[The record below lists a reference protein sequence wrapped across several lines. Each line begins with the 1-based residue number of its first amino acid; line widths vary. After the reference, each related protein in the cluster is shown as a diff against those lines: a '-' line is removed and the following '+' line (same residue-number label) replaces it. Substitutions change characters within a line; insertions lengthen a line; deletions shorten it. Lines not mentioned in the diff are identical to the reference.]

1 MSSNMGSAIRRI
13 VVHTTVAPT
22 RISVVV
28 VVGGDVVVG
37 GCWRLL
43 AVVGG
48 CWQLLAVV
56 GRCWPLLAVVGR
68 LWRLLAVV
76 GGCWWLL
83 AVVGGCWRLLAV
95 AEKSCC
101 DADNERSD
109 ERTKATSSYVDLV
122 GLKVFSSVELSR
134 T

>member
-1 MSSNMGSAIRRI
+1 MGSAIRRI

-22 RISVVV
+22 RISAVVV
-28 VVGGDVVVG
+28 VVVG

-43 AVVGG
+43 
-48 CWQLLAVV
+48 LAVV
-56 GRCWPLLAVVGR
+56 VVG
-68 LWRLLAVV
+68 WRLLAVV
-76 GGCWWLL
+76 
-83 AVVGGCWRLLAV
+83 VVV

-109 ERTKATSSYVDLV
+109 ERTKATSSHVDLV

>member
-1 MSSNMGSAIRRI
+1 MGSAIRRI

-28 VVGGDVVVG
+28 VGGGVV
-37 GCWRLL
+37 
-43 AVVGG
+43 
-48 CWQLLAVV
+48 
-56 GRCWPLLAVVGR
+56 
-68 LWRLLAVV
+68 
-76 GGCWWLL
+76 
-83 AVVGGCWRLLAV
+83 V

-101 DADNERSD
+101 DADNERSNK
-109 ERTKATSSYVDLV
+109 RTKATNSHVDLV

>member
-1 MSSNMGSAIRRI
+1 MGSVIRRI

-28 VVGGDVVVG
+28 VVGG
-37 GCWRLL
+37 CWRLL
-43 AVVGG
+43 AVV
-48 CWQLLAVV
+48 VV
-56 GRCWPLLAVVGR
+56 
-68 LWRLLAVV
+68 
-76 GGCWWLL
+76 
-83 AVVGGCWRLLAV
+83 V

-101 DADNERSD
+101 DADSERSD
-109 ERTKATSSYVDLV
+109 ERTKVTSSHVDLV